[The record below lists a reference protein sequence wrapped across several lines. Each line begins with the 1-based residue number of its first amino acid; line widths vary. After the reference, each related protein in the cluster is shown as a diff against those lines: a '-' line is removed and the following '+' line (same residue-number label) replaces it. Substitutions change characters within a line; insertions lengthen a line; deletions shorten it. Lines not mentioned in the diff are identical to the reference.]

1 MKINEAKNIH
11 FIGIG
16 GIGVSALANILQQKG
31 AKISGSDQNESD
43 ITKSFKK
50 SGAKISIGHQ
60 EKNINSKIDLVIY
73 SPAIPAQNPEL
84 KAAKKLK
91 IRAVS
96 YPKALG
102 EFSKDY
108 FTIAIAGTHGK
119 STTTAMTAL
128 VLTKLKLDPT
138 VIVGTKVAEFKN
150 KNFRIGK
157 SNLLVVEACEYRN
170 SFHNIKPS
178 IAAITNIEAD
188 HLDFF
193 HNEENYLESFT
204 KFLSNAKTIIGLKS
218 DKKFAKIVAKIENKN
233 VLEIEKSNLKLSVP
247 GEFNKQNASLAEA
260 IALTLKGDPE
270 AIKEVL
276 KSFSGTWRRM
286 ENKKTK
292 HKGKIFIDDYAHHP
306 SEIKVT
312 LGAIRSQYPKKKI
325 LCIFQPHQY
334 SRTAEL
340 FKDFSKSFK
349 DANAVIIPN
358 IYQVRDTAEDLKRTS
373 AEKLS
378 AAINKNGT
386 HSIHGDGIKNTA
398 KILTEKY
405 LKDFDIIVTM
415 GAGDIPQIYKYL

>member
-43 ITKSFKK
+43 ITKSFEK

-91 IRAVS
+91 IRAIS

-193 HNEENYLESFT
+193 HNEANYLESFA
-204 KFLSNAKTIIGLKS
+204 KFLSNAKTIIGFRS

-270 AIKEVL
+270 AIKEAL

-312 LGAIRSQYPKKKI
+312 LEAIRSQYPKKKI

-373 AEKLS
+373 AEELS